1 MVGAGAIKEACGWV
15 DIVHD
20 HHDHHHYP
28 EPRQMPPR
36 PPNPKGL
43 PH

>member
-20 HHDHHHYP
+20 HHHYP
-28 EPRQMPPR
+28 SVCQMPPR